1 VYAYGSTLWPYS
13 NSKEKNPACSMLIA
27 IMLLDVI
34 AASRAPK
41 VGHTFYNPHFEV
53 ARLALKPERLQH
65 RRRVEIGLPW
75 W

>member
-1 VYAYGSTLWPYS
+1 
-13 NSKEKNPACSMLIA
+13 MLVA

-53 ARLALKPERLQH
+53 ARLEVAPLKPERLQH

-75 W
+75 R

>member
-1 VYAYGSTLWPYS
+1 MRTLWPYS
-13 NSKEKNPACSMLIA
+13 NSKKKNSACSMLVA

-41 VGHTFYNPHFEV
+41 VRHTFYNPHLEEF